1 MKKNAGFTLIE
12 LVVAIAIAALV
23 LSGVSAVILMGL
35 NNNRLINQA
44 VTVQNDSRVITQLL
58 QTLTSRGTITGISKV
73 GEDYMIRGKDSSG
86 NETTLLYYSQN
97 GGTLESA
104 DGVTLMD
111 NVEAFDAYLGQK
123 GDEAASESQILTLSV
138 KAGGETYE
146 RSVYC
151 RTQTF
156 EKNQNNVQINLES
169 IGQAPITIATETIS
183 EKPATPGTEED
194 SGPNFA
200 ETEENRLEF
209 LKLLATQYGS
219 DGTILGM
226 GDTYYTFTDWYS
238 GRTWDKG
245 TPWCAIF
252 VSWAA
257 NLASLT
263 SPPLINGEPPRFSW
277 VQDGV
282 NYFSSNGKWKSDNPE
297 PGDYIFFNNDTDAD
311 ADHVGVVL
319 FTYVENGLTRV
330 ATIEGN
336 TNGHVGMRTYPISST
351 SIVGYGVLDWNT
363 AWTPPGGG
371 N

>member
-12 LVVAIAIAALV
+12 MVVAIAIAALV
-23 LSGVSAVILMGL
+23 FSGVSAVVLMGL

-73 GEDYMIRGKDSSG
+73 GEDCIIRGQDSSG

-97 GGTLESA
+97 GGTLESS

-111 NVEAFDAYLGQK
+111 NVEAFDAYLG
-123 GDEAASESQILTLSV
+123 DTDDTTNTSQILTLSV

-156 EKNQNNVQINLES
+156 EKNFQQLQIDLS
-169 IGQAPITIATETIS
+169 PIGQEAIEVPVEDISVIEPPPATEENVSTDFT
-183 EKPATPGTEED
+183 AT
-194 SGPNFA
+194 A
-200 ETEENRLEF
+200 HNRLEF
-209 LKLLATQYGS
+209 LRLLATQYGS
-219 DGTILGM
+219 DGTILGI
-226 GDTYYTFTDWYS
+226 DDVNITFTDWYS
-238 GRTWDKG
+238 GGTWPEN

-257 NLASLT
+257 DLAERANLISD
-263 SPPLINGEPPRFSW
+263 PPKFAW
-277 VQDGV
+277 VPEGIEYFEGKSRWKTAHKEDGTYNV
-282 NYFSSNGKWKSDNPE
+282 PD
-297 PGDYIFFNNDTDAD
+297 PGDYIFFNNDADSD

-319 FTYVENGLTRV
+319 FTHTENGVARV
-330 ATIEGN
+330 VTIEGN
-336 TNGHVGMRTYPISST
+336 SNGHVALREYRLSST
-351 SIVGYGVLDWNT
+351 SIMGYGVLDWK
-363 AWTPPGGG
+363 TP
-371 N
+371 